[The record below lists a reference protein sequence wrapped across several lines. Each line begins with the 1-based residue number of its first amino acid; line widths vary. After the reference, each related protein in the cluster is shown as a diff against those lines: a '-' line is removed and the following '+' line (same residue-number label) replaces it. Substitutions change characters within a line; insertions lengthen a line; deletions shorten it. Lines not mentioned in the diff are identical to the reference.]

1 MLNLLETASAVN
13 FNLFKNNLKRKQ
25 MENKYFTPDI
35 EDICIGY
42 EYEKYSIGL
51 QMVYG
56 RFLPDNERDDELK
69 WRPNI
74 IKCGSDILGLEA
86 GSYPNEDEPY
96 KAFKTL
102 WKDYIRVPYLTKEQ
116 IEAEGWKQISSE
128 ILTHGYFLKGE
139 CRLELLEDS
148 IICIRNGYWYPENTI
163 YKGECKDINT
173 FRKII
178 KLLGI

>member
-1 MLNLLETASAVN
+1 ML
-13 FNLFKNNLKRKQ
+13 KQKKRK
-25 MENKYFTPDI
+25 MEN
-35 EDICIGY
+35 E
-42 EYEKYSIGL
+42 
-51 QMVYG
+51 
-56 RFLPDNERDDELK
+56 
-69 WRPNI
+69 
-74 IKCGSDILGLEA
+74 
-86 GSYPNEDEPY
+86 
-96 KAFKTL
+96 
-102 WKDYIRVPYLTKEQ
+102 YLTKEQ